1 MKNLFRIPALVP
13 VFLFM
18 VLTGFTSQDPWVHL
32 GTRKVNFGVDKDVIN
47 VTYRDGAFSAV
58 KILVND
64 GALNMHK
71 CTIFFENGGKQEVE
85 LRHNFAKNS
94 DSRVIDLKGNKRFIE
109 RIEFWYDT
117 KNAANRKAEVQ
128 VWGRK

>member
-1 MKNLFRIPALVP
+1 MKNLFRITAIAP
-13 VFLFM
+13 VFLFI
-18 VLTGFTSQDPWVHL
+18 VLSSFISQDPWVHL

-94 DSRVIDLKGNKRFIE
+94 DSRVI
-109 RIEFWYDT
+109 
-117 KNAANRKAEVQ
+117 
-128 VWGRK
+128 